1 MNIQETDTHEAKL
14 LVIEKEGEAGD
25 FDRKMIR
32 HVKDPLFL
40 APAGPSAKAL
50 CEGGF
55 AYDISGLETME
66 QSLQNRLLS
75 SGDLQSALICLNN
88 AILVLEAHLLSDANL
103 LLSPDRIYVRS
114 GPAEPV
120 FCPAFA
126 SEESFEDRLRPL
138 IRELFLHADTSDPHT
153 LRLASELLKVS
164 LRKHYRM
171 HDLMAVLETGTERK
185 EQPAIKLL
193 SEERSGKTEY
203 LSGDTYGGS
212 DMFSA
217 GTDGGDWPGDEEEAG
232 GIFGRKKNGTVT
244 GKENGIFGKMKAAA
258 SAAIAWVRGDDEITS
273 GDMIVFEDHT

>member
-14 LVIEKEGEAGD
+14 LVIEKEGNTGD

-40 APAGPSAKAL
+40 VPAGPSAKAL
-50 CEGGF
+50 CEGGL

-66 QSLQNRLLS
+66 QSLQNRTLS
-75 SGDLQSALICLNN
+75 AGDLQSALICLNN
-88 AILVLEAHLLSDANL
+88 AILILEAHLLSDANL

-114 GPAEPV
+114 GSAELI

-126 SEESFEDRLRPL
+126 SEERFEDRLRPFL
-138 IRELFLHADTSDPHT
+138 KELFLHADTSDPHT

-164 LRKHYRM
+164 LRKYYRM

-193 SEERSGKTEY
+193 SAERPGKTEY
-203 LSGDTYGGS
+203 LTSDTYGGS

-217 GTDGGDWPGDEEEAG
+217 DTDGGDWPGDEEEAG
-232 GIFGRKKNGTVT
+232 GIFGRKKNGMVA